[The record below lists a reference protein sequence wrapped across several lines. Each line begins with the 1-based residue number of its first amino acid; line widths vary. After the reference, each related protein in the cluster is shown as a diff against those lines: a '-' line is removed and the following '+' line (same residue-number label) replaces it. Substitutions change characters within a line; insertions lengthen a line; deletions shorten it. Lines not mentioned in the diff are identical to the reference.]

1 MKKTA
6 SSETISFRIDCHA
19 ADEARRNVAES
30 GAASIHS
37 YARDLFLSALAEHAI
52 QAENN
57 QLHED
62 LREVSQEVL
71 ELRHDLHLL
80 FTRSVAMLA
89 DLSVEE
95 VEEVL
100 FSDLPLEGESDE

>member
-1 MKKTA
+1 MKKTV

-19 ADEARRNVAES
+19 ADEARRNLAES

-37 YARDLFLSALAEHAI
+37 YARDLFFSGLAEHAL
-52 QAENN
+52 QSENN

-71 ELRHDLHLL
+71 ELRHDLCHL
-80 FTRSVAMLA
+80 FARTVSMLT

-95 VEEVL
+95 VEQVL
-100 FSDLPLEGESDE
+100 FADLPLEGESDP

>member
-1 MKKTA
+1 MPKMA
-6 SSETISFRIDCHA
+6 SSETISFRIDRHV
-19 ADEARRNVAES
+19 ADEARRNIAEV

-37 YARDLFLSALAEHAI
+37 YARSLFLSTLGEHSI
-52 QAENN
+52 ESENN

-71 ELRHDLHLL
+71 ELRHDLCLL
-80 FTRSVAMLA
+80 FTRSVAMLT

-95 VEEVL
+95 VEQVL
-100 FSDLPLEGESDE
+100 FSDLPLEGESDA